1 MFTKFTISQF
11 LFSNFHIGHSAR
23 LRDRKYNLYL
33 VFSRD
38 NVDIINT
45 VFNLPLLRKVVF
57 IITNLSYRRKKIL
70 FVSENAAILSFFVTN
85 INQNTTIDHPYVSIH
100 WCPGILSNFKMTS
113 RIIRKIILGNLSTRP
128 HYSNFLRIKKMMNYF
143 SGILNLFRLPDFVF
157 FCTAYA
163 NSLAILEA
171 KTLRIPTSGVV
182 DSNGSPYA
190 VSYPIFGNDDSFYA
204 LTFLLDSIFR
214 TLEFG
219 NSHRILYFLQR
230 TLLNLSSLLQKKSFL
245 LKFSRIIESM
255 FVYKK
260 NSMDFENIG
269 NFKITTFKRIKNIGV
284 FLHLFVHIFKDI
296 SENSLR
302 SVKFSDA
309 LRVFRFFVKYQQIRT
324 ILVSSLLSQIY
335 KDEKESL
342 QFFYYLLFKID
353 IRSRSVTEI

>member
-11 LFSNFHIGHSAR
+11 LFSNFHIGHAAG
-23 LRDRKYNLYL
+23 LRDRKCNLYL

-38 NVDIINT
+38 NVDVINT
-45 VFNLPLLRKVVF
+45 VFNIPLLRKVVF

-85 INQNTTIDHPYVSIH
+85 INPNTTIDHPYVSIH
-100 WCPGILSNFKMTS
+100 WRPGILSNFKMTS
-113 RIIRKIILGNLSTRP
+113 KIRRKIMSRRLSARS
-128 HYSNFLRIKKMMNYF
+128 HYSNFLRIKKTINYF
-143 SGILNLFRLPDFVF
+143 SGILKMFRLPDFVF

-163 NSLAILEA
+163 NPLAILEA

-182 DSNGSPYA
+182 DSNGSPYS

-230 TLLNLSSLLQKKSFL
+230 TLLNLSSLFRDKSFL
-245 LKFSRIIESM
+245 VKFSRIVKSV

-260 NSMDFENIG
+260 NKKNMSIRG
-269 NFKITTFKRIKNIGV
+269 FKYTSFKRLKRIGV
-284 FLHLFVHIFKDI
+284 VLHLFMYMFKDI
-296 SENSLR
+296 SEGHR
-302 SVKFSDA
+302 RPVKFSEI
-309 LRVFRFFVKYQQIRT
+309 LRVFRFFVKYQQIRS
-324 ILVSSLLSQIY
+324 ILVSNLLSKIY
-335 KDEKESL
+335 TNEKESFK
-342 QFFYYLLFKID
+342 FFYYLLFKID
-353 IRSRSVTEI
+353 SKSRNVKAK